1 MGLSPKKHLGQHFL
15 RDREVAVRMVELL
28 KGCGGYDTVLEI
40 GPGEGVLTR
49 LLLRSGRWKVH
60 AVEVDAEAVAFLKGR
75 AEFDELVL
83 HEGDVRR
90 VDFGMLPVPV
100 GVIGNL
106 PYHLSSDIVLRL
118 VSVRGRVSEVVCM
131 FQKEVA
137 LRLSGKAGSRHYGRL
152 SVLAQTYYDIT
163 YAFSVAS
170 EAFFPKPKVES
181 AVLCWRRESAK
192 GFACGRGSF
201 FSCGEAGVC
210 ATQKDVAECVGGLVN
225 GGCGGGRGAVEE
237 ACGRF
242 DGGGF
247 YPFGSGFGEEGRPVL
262 VPQLEDVVEQNEG
275 DEP

>member
-1 MGLSPKKHLGQHFL
+1 MGLAPKKHLGQHFL

-49 LLLRSGRWKVH
+49 LLLSSGRWKVH

-118 VSVRGRVSEVVCM
+118 VSVRDRVSEGVCM

-181 AVLCWRRESAK
+181 AVLCWRRNQ
-192 GFACGRGSF
+192 
-201 FSCGEAGVC
+201 
-210 ATQKDVAECVGGLVN
+210 QKELPVAEAVFSRVVKQAFAQRRKMLRNALADWLTEDVE
-225 GGCGGGRGAVEE
+225 VEE
-237 ACGRF
+237 ELLKRRAEDLTVEDFIHLARA
-242 DGGGF
+242 
-247 YPFGSGFGEEGRPVL
+247 
-262 VPQLEDVVEQNEG
+262 LEKRVGVS
-275 DEP
+275 